1 MTKTFCD
8 FCETYIPNPT
18 SYNTWFLPIW
28 DDCVVARGGRGGRG
42 DAVLLSEKG
51 IVSEQFCLCD
61 ACVQDIA
68 TIIDKY
74 KNVRK
79 REKF

>member
-18 SYNTWFLPIW
+18 PFNSWYLPVW
-28 DDCVVARGGRGGRG
+28 EKDVVIRGERG

-51 IVSEQFCLCD
+51 VVSKAFCLCD
-61 ACVQDIA
+61 TCVQDMA
-68 TIIDKY
+68 TITDKY
-74 KNVRK
+74 KKCRK
-79 REKF
+79 RERF

>member
-18 SYNTWFLPIW
+18 SSNIWFLPIW
-28 DDCVVARGGRGGRG
+28 DDGVVVRGGYR
-42 DAVLLSEKG
+42 DVALLSEKG

-61 ACVQDIA
+61 TCVQDMA
-68 TIIDKY
+68 TIIDRY
-74 KNVRK
+74 KKGRK
-79 REKF
+79 RERS

>member
-28 DDCVVARGGRGGRG
+28 DTGVTVRGGRG
-42 DAVLLSEKG
+42 DAVRVGEKG
-51 IVSEQFCLCD
+51 IVSKEFCLCD
-61 ACVQDIA
+61 ACVQDMA
-68 TIIDKY
+68 TIINRY
-74 KNVRK
+74 KTERK
-79 REKF
+79 SEKF

>member
-8 FCETYIPNPT
+8 FCETYIPDPT

-28 DDCVVARGGRGGRG
+28 DDCVVARGGRR

-61 ACVQDIA
+61 ACVQDMA
-68 TIIDKY
+68 TLTTTY
-74 KNVRK
+74 KAERK
-79 REKF
+79 RERL

>member
-8 FCETYIPNPT
+8 FCETYIPDPT

-28 DDCVVARGGRGGRG
+28 DDGVVARGGRR

-51 IVSEQFCLCD
+51 IVSEQFCLCN
-61 ACVQDIA
+61 ACVQDMA
-68 TIIDKY
+68 TIINRY
-74 KNVRK
+74 KIERK
-79 REKF
+79 SEKF

>member
-18 SYNTWFLPIW
+18 SYNTWYLPVWEKGTLIRR
-28 DDCVVARGGRGGRG
+28 DVEIF
-42 DAVLLSEKG
+42 SEKG

-61 ACVQDIA
+61 TCVQDIA

-79 REKF
+79 RERF

>member
-8 FCETYIPNPT
+8 FCETYISNPT

-28 DDCVVARGGRGGRG
+28 DTGVPIPGGRGSVGF
-42 DAVLLSEKG
+42 LSKKG

-61 ACVQDIA
+61 TCIQDIA

-79 REKF
+79 RERF

>member
-18 SYNTWFLPIW
+18 SYNTWYLPFWEEGTLTRRDVEIF
-28 DDCVVARGGRGGRG
+28 
-42 DAVLLSEKG
+42 SEKG

-61 ACVQDIA
+61 ACVQDMA

>member
-18 SYNTWFLPIW
+18 SSNTWYLPIW
-28 DDCVVARGGRGGRG
+28 EDNVFARGGRG
-42 DAVLLSEKG
+42 DTVFLSEKG

-68 TIIDKY
+68 TIINRY
-74 KNVRK
+74 KNDRK
-79 REKF
+79 RERF

>member
-28 DDCVVARGGRGGRG
+28 DDGVVARGGHRN
-42 DAVLLSEKG
+42 AVLLSEKG

-61 ACVQDIA
+61 SCVQDMA

-74 KNVRK
+74 KNVRN
-79 REKF
+79 RERF

>member
-8 FCETYIPNPT
+8 FCETYIPDPT

-28 DDCVVARGGRGGRG
+28 DDGVVARGGRR

-51 IVSEQFCLCD
+51 IVSEQFCLCN
-61 ACVQDIA
+61 ACVQDMA
-68 TIIDKY
+68 TIINRY
-74 KNVRK
+74 KIERK

>member
-28 DDCVVARGGRGGRG
+28 DTGVPVHGGHRSIE
-42 DAVLLSEKG
+42 LLSEKG

-79 REKF
+79 RERF

>member
-18 SYNTWFLPIW
+18 SYNTWYLPVW
-28 DDCVVARGGRGGRG
+28 EEGVVTRGGRR

>member
-8 FCETYIPNPT
+8 FCETCIPNPT

-28 DDCVVARGGRGGRG
+28 GDGVVTCGGRRN
-42 DAVLLSEKG
+42 AVLLSKKG

-61 ACVQDIA
+61 SCVQDMA
-68 TIIDKY
+68 TIIGRY
-74 KNVRK
+74 KNERK
-79 REKF
+79 RERL

>member
-28 DDCVVARGGRGGRG
+28 DTGVGRG
-42 DAVLLSEKG
+42 DAVLVREKG
-51 IVSEQFCLCD
+51 IVSEQFCLCNT
-61 ACVQDIA
+61 CIQDIA

-74 KNVRK
+74 KNARK
-79 REKF
+79 RERS

>member
-28 DDCVVARGGRGGRG
+28 
-42 DAVLLSEKG
+42 EKG
-51 IVSEQFCLCD
+51 IVSKQFCLCD

>member
-8 FCETYIPNPT
+8 FCETHIPNPT
-18 SYNTWFLPIW
+18 SYNTWYLPVWEKGTLFHECAEIF
-28 DDCVVARGGRGGRG
+28 
-42 DAVLLSEKG
+42 SEEG

-61 ACVQDIA
+61 ACVRDIA
-68 TIIDKY
+68 TIINRY
-74 KNVRK
+74 KIERK

>member
-18 SYNTWFLPIW
+18 SYNTWFLPVW
-28 DDCVVARGGRGGRG
+28 EEDAVVRGGRGGS
-42 DAVLLSEKG
+42 VLLSKKG
-51 IVSEQFCLCD
+51 IVSKQFCLCD
-61 ACVQDIA
+61 TCVQDIA
-68 TIIDKY
+68 TIINTY

-79 REKF
+79 MERF

>member
-18 SYNTWFLPIW
+18 SYNTWYLP
-28 DDCVVARGGRGGRG
+28 
-42 DAVLLSEKG
+42 VLEKDTLFHEGVEIFSEKG

-68 TIIDKY
+68 TIINRY
-74 KNVRK
+74 KIERK
-79 REKF
+79 RERF

>member
-28 DDCVVARGGRGGRG
+28 GDGVVVREGRG
-42 DAVLLSEKG
+42 DAVLLSKRG
-51 IVSEQFCLCD
+51 VVSKEFCLCD
-61 ACVQDIA
+61 TCIQDMA
-68 TIIDKY
+68 TITGRY
-74 KNVRK
+74 KKGRK
-79 REKF
+79 RERL

>member
-18 SYNTWFLPIW
+18 SYNTWYLPVW
-28 DDCVVARGGRGGRG
+28 EKGT
-42 DAVLLSEKG
+42 KG

-61 ACVQDIA
+61 ACVQDMA

>member
-28 DDCVVARGGRGGRG
+28 DTGVAVHGGRG

-51 IVSEQFCLCD
+51 IVSKELCLCKT
-61 ACVQDIA
+61 CIQDIA
-68 TIIDKY
+68 TLTATY
-74 KNVRK
+74 KSKRK
-79 REKF
+79 RERF